1 MSQPFVILLA
11 EQAVREFTKQWYAG
25 LQPCLLL
32 ETHADGAIFVSS
44 RVTGGV
50 THPQQAENVFPSTQA
65 SQHHH
70 HQQRRPPGPSRLHRC
85 ARRAQ
90 TRDQAAVEA
99 AGAAENPNKSKE
111 AAVQAS
117 ASPPTRSDA
126 AVQAVALSTPS
137 PATADVAVQ
146 ADIVSPAPHT
156 PAAQADPQLGRPD
169 GQLQVLLSQLEGCQ
183 HVMDTFCA
191 DREYF
196 ELERTRKEEERKK
209 ERQEDLDKIKRMM
222 ENF

>member
-1 MSQPFVILLA
+1 MSQPFAILLA

-70 HQQRRPPGPSRLHRC
+70 HQHRRPPGPSHLRRR

-90 TRDQAAVEA
+90 ARDQAAAE
-99 AGAAENPNKSKE
+99 AAENPNKSKE

-117 ASPPTRSDA
+117 ASPATRSNA
-126 AVQAVALSTPS
+126 AVQAVAPS

-146 ADIVSPAPHT
+146 AATVTPRT
-156 PAAQADPQLGRPD
+156 PAVQAYPQPYD
-169 GQLQVLLSQLEGCQ
+169 QLHVLLSQLELQGEQ

-191 DREYF
+191 DRDYF
-196 ELERTRKEEERKK
+196 EL
-209 ERQEDLDKIKRMM
+209 
-222 ENF
+222 